1 MVGAVVLA
9 RPPQARKLDWEDF
22 DLLRVVAQQIA
33 TYLAEHLGQQALA
46 EASRFDDFHRRIAFV
61 MHDIKNL
68 SSQLALLARNA
79 ERHAENPAFRADML
93 VTLRNSS
100 DKLNHLVARLSRY
113 GSSTVDKVEPV
124 EVGELAQ
131 QLAETFRVRHNVQV
145 IERDECTIAGQR
157 HSIEQIL
164 THLIQN
170 AVDASAPEMPVFVS
184 ITGDGLF
191 CRIEIVDSGHGM
203 ARNLSATA
211 CSNPLIP
218 RNPAV
223 LALAPMRRA
232 NWSERCTGGWTW
244 RAARI
249 GTRFIIRL
257 PLASAAEILKS
268 G

>member
-1 MVGAVVLA
+1 
-9 RPPQARKLDWEDF
+9 
-22 DLLRVVAQQIA
+22 
-33 TYLAEHLGQQALA
+33 
-46 EASRFDDFHRRIAFV
+46 

-131 QLAETFRVRHNVQV
+131 QLAETFRVRHNVEV

-203 ARNLSATA
+203 APEFVRNRLFKPFDSSKPGGFGIGAYEA
-211 CSNPLIP
+211 REL
-218 RNPAV
+218 V
-223 LALAPMRRA
+223 RA
-232 NWSERCTGGWTW
+232 MHGRLDVESREG
-244 RAARI
+244 I

-257 PLASAAEILKS
+257 PLASAAEILKTLDNETKVA
-268 G
+268 